1 MKNKKTLEYYM
12 SLPYSF
18 ELTPDPDDG
27 GYVVSFPDLRGCL
40 TVGETVQ
47 EAYENAMDAKLEWLS
62 VALEYGI
69 EIPEPS
75 AIKEDKTN
83 FKLQLPK
90 SLQRVLTENSKK
102 EGISLNQ
109 YCLYLLTK
117 NSLNPAN

>member
-1 MKNKKTLEYYM
+1 MKTKNPLDYYM

-18 ELTPDPDDG
+18 ELIPDPYEG
-27 GYVVSFPDLRGCL
+27 GYVVRFPDLRGCL

-47 EAYENAMDAKLEWLS
+47 EAYENAMDAKLEWLNA
-62 VALEYGI
+62 ALEEGI
-69 EIPEPS
+69 DIPEPS

-90 SLQRVLTENSKK
+90 SLQRVLAENSKK